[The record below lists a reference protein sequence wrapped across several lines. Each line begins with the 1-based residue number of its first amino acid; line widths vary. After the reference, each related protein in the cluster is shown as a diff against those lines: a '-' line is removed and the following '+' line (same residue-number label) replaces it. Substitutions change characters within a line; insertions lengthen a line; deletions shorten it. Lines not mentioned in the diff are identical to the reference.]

1 MSTSF
6 KVEAEDKSTKPTPIF
21 MRGEEDLP
29 QAENLQALRIA
40 DEQVSETLPATLCND
55 L

>member
-1 MSTSF
+1 MSL
-6 KVEAEDKSTKPTPIF
+6 KVNAEEKSSKPAPIF

-29 QAENLQALRIA
+29 RAENLQALRIA